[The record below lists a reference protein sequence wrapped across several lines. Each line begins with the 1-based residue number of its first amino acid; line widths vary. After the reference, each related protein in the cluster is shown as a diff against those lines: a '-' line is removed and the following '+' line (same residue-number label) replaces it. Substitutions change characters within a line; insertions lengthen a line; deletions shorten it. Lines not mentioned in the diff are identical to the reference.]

1 MTPSF
6 EFRPGPR
13 LVIGAGTLA
22 RLGELACELGGTRA
36 LVMSDPG
43 IVAAGH
49 AAAGLAALEAAGLA
63 TALFTGFGENP
74 TTTQV
79 DAGTEVARAFRPDV
93 LVGLGGGSSMDC
105 AKGVNFLISRG
116 GRMQDYRGRGHG
128 RAAMLPS
135 IAVPTTAGTGSETQ
149 SFALITDAE
158 TGMKMACGDP
168 AAAFRVAILD
178 VNLTLTQ
185 PAMVTAVTGIDA
197 VAHAIESFVS
207 TAATPASRMLSRES
221 WKLLARSFPRILSNG
236 GDTVARA
243 EVQLGAA
250 WAGLA
255 IENAMLGAAHAMAN
269 PLTATHHVIHGQ
281 AVGLTLPS
289 VVRFNARAVGEAY
302 ADLLTMIGITVPPAV
317 AGDRLAEWL
326 EDLLGTAMLARSLR
340 DLGITSP
347 DVPALASM
355 AATQW
360 TGGFNPR
367 SLSADDWQ
375 SLYEAIV

>member
-1 MTPSF
+1 MMRSF

-13 LVIGAGTLA
+13 LVIDAGSLA
-22 RLGELACELGGTRA
+22 RLGELARELGGTRA

-49 AAAGLAALEAAGLA
+49 AAAGLAALEGAGIV
-63 TALFTGFGENP
+63 TALFTDFGENP

-79 DAGTEVARAFRPDV
+79 DAGTAVARDFRPDII
-93 LVGLGGGSSMDC
+93 VGLGGGSSMDC
-105 AKGVNFLISRG
+105 AKGVNFLYSRG
-116 GRMQDYRGRGHG
+116 GRMQDYRGRGNG

-158 TGMKMACGDP
+158 TGIKMACGDP

-185 PAMVTAVTGIDA
+185 PAIVTSVTGIDA

-207 TAATPASRMLSRES
+207 TAATPASRMFSREA
-221 WKLLARSFPRILSNG
+221 WKLLAHGFPRVLIDGS
-236 GDTVARA
+236 DASARA
-243 EVQLGAA
+243 DVQLGAA

-255 IENAMLGAAHAMAN
+255 IENAMLGAAHALAN
-269 PLTATHHVIHGQ
+269 PLTASHHVIHGQ
-281 AVGLTLPS
+281 AVGLALPH
-289 VVRFNARAVGEAY
+289 VVRFNASVAGQDY
-302 ADLLTMIGITVPPAV
+302 AELLTMIGANATPAT
-317 AGDRLAEWL
+317 AGGQLAAWL
-326 EDLLGTAMLARSLR
+326 DELLGKSRLARSLR
-340 DLGITSP
+340 ELGITSP
-347 DVPALASM
+347 DVTSLARM

-360 TGGFNPR
+360 TGEFNPR
-367 SLSADDWQ
+367 RLSSDDWHT
-375 SLYEAIV
+375 LYEAVR